1 MLAASLADLAAA
13 RARLGSPVVLVPT
26 MGALHDGHRSLL
38 RHAAGLAGPDGSVV
52 VSIFVNPRQFGPNED
67 LDRYPRTL
75 GADLDL
81 CAGEGVAV
89 VFAPAAAEM
98 YPAEP
103 VVTVD
108 PGPMGQ
114 LLEGE
119 FRPGFFGGVLT
130 VVLKLFG
137 LVRPDIAVF
146 GEKDAQQL
154 ALVRRMSEDL
164 DLGIQIAPVPTFRD
178 NDGLATSSRT
188 ATWRR
193 TMPRGEGHSRRSGG
207 WPGGSRRRAAGGR
220 RSRPQ
225 EPGPG
230 GRRLPDGGAAAP
242 GAAAPHVPLAVD
254 YLALVDP
261 RTFQPVPPGF
271 TGTAI
276 LAVAARVGGTRPST
290 TSRSSSADA
299 GTGQDRRERGTM
311 LLAIDVG
318 NTNTVLGVFD
328 GEEVI
333 EHWRIATVPDRTAD
347 EIAVVLS
354 GLLAQS
360 AVFKDTAPGRA
371 QAGSRVSRSA
381 QRCRPCCTRC
391 GRCADATTAK
401 CRRSSSSLASRPVSR
416 FAWTTPRRW
425 AATAS

>member
-1 MLAASLADLAAA
+1 
-13 RARLGSPVVLVPT
+13 

-38 RHAAGLAGPDGSVV
+38 RRAAGLAGPGGSVV
-52 VSIFVNPRQFGPNED
+52 VSVFVNPRQFGPGED

-137 LVRPDIAVF
+137 MVRPDIAVF

-164 DLGIQIAPVPTFRD
+164 NLGIQIASVPTFRD
-178 NDGLATSSRT
+178 DDGLATSSRNRYLS
-188 ATWRR
+188 AAARR
-193 TMPRGEGHSRRSGG
+193 VALALPAAL
-207 WPGGSRRRAAGGR
+207 AAGRAEAAAGPQAVAEAA
-220 RSRPQ
+220 RSSLER
-225 EPGPG
+225 
-230 GRRLPDGGAAAP
+230 AAAP
-242 GAAAPHVPLAVD
+242 ARTVVLPRRTPPPRRRPRPQVPLAVD

-261 RTFQPVPPGF
+261 RTFRPVPPGF

-276 LAVAARVGGTRPST
+276 LAVAARVGGTR
-290 TSRSSSADA
+290 
-299 GTGQDRRERGTM
+299 
-311 LLAIDVG
+311 LIDNVQVEFG
-318 NTNTVLGVFD
+318 
-328 GEEVI
+328 
-333 EHWRIATVPDRTAD
+333 
-347 EIAVVLS
+347 
-354 GLLAQS
+354 
-360 AVFKDTAPGRA
+360 
-371 QAGSRVSRSA
+371 
-381 QRCRPCCTRC
+381 
-391 GRCADATTAK
+391 
-401 CRRSSSSLASRPVSR
+401 
-416 FAWTTPRRW
+416 
-425 AATAS
+425 